1 MASISDT
8 LGSTPEK
15 IKIVPG
21 NTPTTKPMKLN
32 ACKKFNL
39 CSELSEGSGKLI
51 KGLAPV

>member
-1 MASISDT
+1 MASISDR
-8 LGSTPEK
+8 LGSTTEK

-21 NTPTTKPMKLN
+21 NTPTTEPVELN
-32 ACKKFNL
+32 ACEKFNL